1 MEILFKGNP
10 RGDYLRDTTLTFVI
24 VVFRLNRDGA
34 EVFASCSFGVLSWLC
49 KNFKHYNEHF

>member
-10 RGDYLRDTTLTFVI
+10 RGDYLRETRLIFVI

-34 EVFASCSFGVLSWLC
+34 EVFASCNFGILSWLR